1 MIYADFGKTA
11 PACQCQKLRPPSH
24 HSRFYKRRQPFIRT
38 HNETLSIV
46 AMRVSNPDCSPAGI
60 NRCDTAPTPTGFAE
74 IVGDEYQLVAVES
87 LAWFTRSIRSTC
99 QRGNQWEA
107 L

>member
-1 MIYADFGKTA
+1 MKSQRPNWAMQQTLLAAQIADSNSYERS
-11 PACQCQKLRPPSH
+11 QL
-24 HSRFYKRRQPFIRT
+24 FICT
-38 HNETLSIV
+38 HNEPLSIV